1 MKVAYINH
9 PQFLTLSIREALTT
23 LLDEVVEFVQEPSR
37 DEASDIAF
45 GVGRL
50 LGALLGRKYVPVW
63 GDTQHIAKCNARYL
77 DYGHFR
83 SKRHIQCSFCG
94 QPHTA
99 DGYSTCLH

>member
-1 MKVAYINH
+1 MKVAYTDH
-9 PQFLTLSIREALTT
+9 PAFTVLTVREAVST
-23 LLDEVVEFVQEPSR
+23 LLDEVAEFCEEPSR

-45 GVGRL
+45 GMGRL

-83 SKRHIQCSFCG
+83 SKRHLN
-94 QPHTA
+94 A
-99 DGYSTCLH
+99 